1 MVSRLKPY
9 LYAKDFAIGNF
20 EYLSSP
26 LLSRNLFV
34 EELEYHLSLVLYL
47 WVDNSIFLH
56 EFNDTSY
63 LDEEID
69 FYMDILHT

>member
-1 MVSRLKPY
+1 MVLRLKPY
-9 LYAKDFAIGNF
+9 LYAKDFSIGNF

-69 FYMDILHT
+69 FYMDIPNT